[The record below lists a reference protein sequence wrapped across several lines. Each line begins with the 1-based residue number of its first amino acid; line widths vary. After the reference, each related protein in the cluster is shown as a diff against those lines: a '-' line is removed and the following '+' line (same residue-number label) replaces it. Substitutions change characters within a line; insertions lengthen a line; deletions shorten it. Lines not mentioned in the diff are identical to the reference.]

1 MVCRNDSITMHI
13 CSTGPLGRAVLAGGV
28 EGLFP
33 QPAEQRLRSKTSPG
47 PASLGPARCSSWWEI
62 LGAQGKLIPDRPFTS
77 SQTVGRAAVTSPR
90 VSSDLPTLNMRASVR
105 VLLGLA
111 STFHRFPRYPVS
123 STWAC
128 SVSWT
133 VL

>member
-1 MVCRNDSITMHI
+1 MCRNDSITMHI
-13 CSTGPLGRAVLAGGV
+13 CSTGPPGRAVLAVGV
-28 EGLFP
+28 EGLYP

-47 PASLGPARCSSWWEI
+47 PASLGPAHCSSWWEI
-62 LGAQGKLIPDRPFTS
+62 LGAQGKPIPAHPFTS
-77 SQTVGRAAVTSPR
+77 SQIVGRADVTGPR
-90 VSSDLPTLNMRASVR
+90 VSSDLPTLNVTASVR

-111 STFHRFPRYPVS
+111 STFHPFQLYPVS